1 MISDGGGEVRTGAPP
16 LTVGVAL
23 PIPSPFGAELGAF
36 RERFGDQWAHAIVA
50 HITLVPP
57 HPLGSPGGLGAVEEH
72 LARCAGSLRP
82 FPIELAGSQSFRPVS
97 PVVFVP
103 LVVGERQVR
112 EVESRLRTG
121 PLDLRLQFPFH
132 PHVTV
137 AQDVGDERL
146 DAAERELATYRA
158 RFVAS
163 GFSLFARGTDG
174 VWHAIRDFPF
184 GT

>member
-1 MISDGGGEVRTGAPP
+1 MIRQGGGQARIGTWP

-23 PIPSPFGAELGAF
+23 PIPAPFAAELGAF
-36 RERFGDQWAHAIVA
+36 RERFGDPWAHAVVA

-57 HPLGSPGGLGAVEEH
+57 HPVGSPDALRDVEEH
-72 LARCAGSLRP
+72 VARCALAQRP

-103 LVVGERQVR
+103 LVVGESQVR
-112 EVESRLRTG
+112 EVESRVRTG
-121 PLDLRLQFPFH
+121 PLDRRPQFPFH

-146 DAAERELATYRA
+146 DEAARELAPYRA
-158 RFVAS
+158 RFEAS
-163 GFSLFARGTDG
+163 GPSLFARGGDG
-174 VWHAIRDFPF
+174 VWHVIRDFPF
-184 GT
+184 GA